1 MSGAV
6 NGARMEI
13 AGFVSKLSETYA
25 DLHVFVTGGD
35 GLDLSADVQCKTTY
49 DPYLVFKGL
58 DSI

>member
-1 MSGAV
+1 
-6 NGARMEI
+6 MEI

-35 GLDLSADVQCKTTY
+35 GLDLSADVQCKVTY